1 MNEPNQMPRREAIK
15 WMLAAAGTMAAMETG
30 SFAATPGTAGYGTD
44 PNLLEVYKPGDLWP
58 LTFDRD
64 QRDTVIALCD
74 VIIPADEKSP
84 SASQVA
90 VPAFI
95 DEWISAP
102 YSRQQKDRMEILE
115 GLKWL
120 EAESN
125 KRFGSRFSGL
135 TASQQRAICDDICHE
150 PDAKSAFKKAAR
162 FFARFRDLVT
172 GGFYTTPEG
181 MKDIQHI
188 GNVPL
193 TKFDG
198 PSAEVLAYLKLS

>member
-84 SASQVA
+84 SASQVRR
-90 VPAFI
+90 
-95 DEWISAP
+95 SL
-102 YSRQQKDRMEILE
+102 STGLSLMGILSE
-115 GLKWL
+115 VGG
-120 EAESN
+120 
-125 KRFGSRFSGL
+125 GSRNAVDKNLGSTRHSSG
-135 TASQQRAICDDICHE
+135 ASRPHRRIGTKVPCD
-150 PDAKSAFKKAAR
+150 R
-162 FFARFRDLVT
+162 R
-172 GGFYTTPEG
+172 
-181 MKDIQHI
+181 
-188 GNVPL
+188 
-193 TKFDG
+193 
-198 PSAEVLAYLKLS
+198 